1 MEKIKNVNKMKDFL
15 VIGLGRFGKAV
26 ATELYAKGNDV
37 LAIDKEQQVINDIEG
52 KVSSAIIADAT
63 SMEVLHSLGAR
74 NFDCAIVCIGNS
86 IESSLLVVQNC
97 KELGVKYV
105 IAKAQNEQHAK
116 ILNAIGVETIILP
129 ESFAGK
135 KLASILN
142 RSGLNELANLTDDF
156 KIFEMLVPKNW
167 DGLQI
172 EELELEKKYKIAPM
186 FLKREDEILLSKE
199 DLELKEGDAIVLAGN
214 TAKIEDLLSSM
225 GSAEDMNIVLNS
237 VFGHLDE

>member
-1 MEKIKNVNKMKDFL
+1 MEKIKNIQKMKDFL

-37 LAIDKEQQVINDIEG
+37 LAIDKEQQSVNDVDG

-86 IESSLLVVQNC
+86 IESSLLIVQNC
-97 KELGVKYV
+97 KELGVKYI
-105 IAKAQNEQHAK
+105 IAKAHNEQHAK
-116 ILNAIGVETIILP
+116 ILNAIGVETVILP

-135 KLASILN
+135 KLANILN

-156 KIFEMLVPKNW
+156 KIFEMIVPSTW
-167 DGLQI
+167 DGLKVS
-172 EELELEKKYKIAPM
+172 ELELEKKYKIAPM
-186 FLKREDEILLSKE
+186 FLKRDEEILLSKD
-199 DLELKEGDAIVLAGN
+199 DLQLKDGDAIVLAGN
-214 TAKIEDLLSSM
+214 ASKIEDLISSI
-225 GSAEDMNIVLNS
+225 GSPEDINIILNS
-237 VFGHLDE
+237 VFGQLDE